1 MRLRVMLLVM
11 LLAAASFAAAKGRLA
26 MVLKTEGDVKIK
38 IGDKVEPPQ
47 TLQVL
52 PEGAV
57 ASLGEGAE
65 LRLSYLSDRSK
76 ETIEG
81 PCTVKLTTN
90 GAELVK
96 GEGSLNRVKAD
107 GSQVMVPKNEK
118 IQRAGGQLQAS
129 LYDTRI
135 ELGEVAMASVPPDLQ
150 RAGTLE
156 LAPSIVFSRGEKV
169 RFHARP
175 ARGPYRVVI
184 TEDVPAGIGNYRA
197 YNANS
202 LTPKLPIQPGAY
214 YVRLDTGAGSAE
226 TGIIVLDQETADSLD
241 AMRKEAKTKEDKLAA
256 LTTMVDF
263 ALVDESLDY
272 VEELVKEYP
281 DDAGLLTYKAMLL
294 KVLGD
299 EEQAR
304 QTWKQVQEMKKPEKE

>member
-1 MRLRVMLLVM
+1 MRLRVMLLV
-11 LLAAASFAAAKGRLA
+11 LLVAAASFAAAKGRLA

-107 GSQVMVPKNEK
+107 GSTVMVPKNEK
-118 IQRAGGQLQAS
+118 IQRAGGQLQAR
-129 LYDTRI
+129 LYDTRL
-135 ELGEVAMASVPPDLQ
+135 ELAETVAMASVPG
-150 RAGTLE
+150 GTVRGSIE
-156 LAPSIVFSRGEKV
+156 LAPSHVFTRGEKV
-169 RFHARP
+169 RFHVEP
-175 ARGPYRVVI
+175 QRGPYRVIIAEEVA
-184 TEDVPAGIGNYRA
+184 AGTGNYRA

-202 LTPKLPIQPGAY
+202 LTPELPIAPGLYAVA
-214 YVRLDTGAGSAE
+214 VRTGAGDAE
-226 TGIIVLDQETADSLD
+226 TEIAVLDKETADGLD
-241 AMRKEAKTKEDKLAA
+241 AMRAEAKTKEDKLAV

-294 KVLGD
+294 KVLGED
-299 EEQAR
+299 EQAR
-304 QTWKQVQEMKKPEKE
+304 QLYKQVQEMEKK

>member
-1 MRLRVMLLVM
+1 MRLRVILLVM
-11 LLAAASFAAAKGRLA
+11 LLAAASLAAANGRLA

-57 ASLGEGAE
+57 ASLAEGAE

-118 IQRAGGQLQAS
+118 IQRAGGQLQAQ

-135 ELGEVAMASVPPDLQ
+135 ELGEVAMAPVPPDLQ
-150 RAGTLE
+150 RGPIE
-156 LAPSIVFSRGEKV
+156 LAPSIVFSRGEQV

-175 ARGPYRVVI
+175 ARGPYRVII

-226 TGIIVLDQETADSLD
+226 TGIIVLDKETADSLD
-241 AMRKEAKTKEDKLAA
+241 ALRKEAKTKEDKLAA

-281 DDAGLLTYKAMLL
+281 DDAGLLSYKAMLL

-304 QTWKQVQEMKKPEKE
+304 QTWKQVQEMKKPAKE